1 MKTKLFVILSTL
13 FLLVFVSKAISQ
25 EKITASGKVCYGT
38 IPLNNVYVRAMNS
51 DEFTHTDTLGRF
63 SLKSLENDAITFSAS
78 GFETKKLKV
87 KKLKEEAIELEFRN
101 NPENFNKAVNNGHIS
116 ENSLQKAI
124 LQIQKKNEKDY
135 SIYQSIYQLI
145 SSEVYEVT
153 VTGTTVLNK
162 KRRSTD
168 GDPKVLFVVD
178 GKIVSDISFV
188 NPNSVKAIEFID
200 DAGATMWGVQG
211 GNGVLKITLK

>member
-1 MKTKLFVILSTL
+1 MKTRLIVILSAL
-13 FLLVFVSKAISQ
+13 FLLFFISEAISQ
-25 EKITASGKVCYGT
+25 EKITVSGKVCYGAV
-38 IPLNNVYVRAMNS
+38 PLNNVYVRAMNS

-63 SLKSLENDAITFSAS
+63 SLKSLENDALTITAS
-78 GFETKKLKV
+78 GFEAKKLKV
-87 KKLKEEAIELEFRN
+87 KKLKEDAIELEFRN

-116 ENSLQKAI
+116 ENALQKAI